1 MSNRDYYQNPNN
13 NPYRIRGEQ
22 SPQKEQSFSPRAP
35 LDFNE
40 HRICPACGKIIKIS
54 HNFCK
59 FCGSDLSSLAPIGK
73 SDEVTRT
80 LADTAISDPSPEVR
94 KEAVASLAEFGE
106 YEVLGVLSYILLN
119 DPNEDVRSEAADE
132 LGKFHHPHSLDVFA
146 KALKDKSPIVRKKA
160 IDGLKNIKKMT
171 KKRESLE
178 EKPKPSVQEEHDV
191 EEIPIVDHKTS
202 SVDLKEYESKNQKE
216 EPKNDQLDSD
226 KSSEGPDDEKDE
238 EDYYRL

>member
-22 SPQKEQSFSPRAP
+22 PPPKQQSNSPRAP

-132 LGKFHHPHSLDVFA
+132 LAKFHHPHSLDVFA
-146 KALKDKSPIVRKKA
+146 KALKDKSPVVRKKA

-171 KKRESLE
+171 KKRESLAE
-178 EKPKPSVQEEHDV
+178 EPKSVQVESDV
-191 EEIPIVDHKTS
+191 EEIPIVDQEKPP
-202 SVDLKEYESKNQKE
+202 DNLKEDERKNQE
-216 EPKNDQLDSD
+216 EVPKNDQVDSVEL
-226 KSSEGPDDEKDE
+226 SEESDDEKDE

>member
-13 NPYRIRGEQ
+13 NPYKVRGER
-22 SPQKEQSFSPRAP
+22 PPLKEQYSSPRAP
-35 LDFNE
+35 LDFKE

-146 KALKDKSPIVRKKA
+146 RALKDKSPIVRKKA

-171 KKRESLE
+171 KKREILG
-178 EKPKPSVQEEHDV
+178 EKPKQILQNEPEV
-191 EEIPIVDHKTS
+191 EEIPIVEPE
-202 SVDLKEYESKNQKE
+202 VPPEDLKENEDKKSNE
-216 EPKNDQLDSD
+216 EQEAQLDSIESTKD
-226 KSSEGPDDEKDE
+226 PDDKKKD
-238 EDYYRL
+238 EDYYSL

>member
-13 NPYRIRGEQ
+13 NPYKVRKEQ
-22 SPQKEQSFSPRAP
+22 SNLREESFSPRAP

-73 SDEVTRT
+73 SDEVTKT

-160 IDGLKNIKKMT
+160 IDGLKNIKKMI
-171 KKRESLE
+171 KKREPLE
-178 EKPKPSVQEEHDV
+178 EKPERVVKHVPDA
-191 EEIPIVDHKTS
+191 EEIPIM
-202 SVDLKEYESKNQKE
+202 DLEAPSEDLQENEKKNQKD
-216 EPKNDQLDSD
+216 EPEKDHLDSVE
-226 KSSEGPDDEKDE
+226 SSEEKADENKE

>member
-13 NPYRIRGEQ
+13 NPYKVRGDQSNPREQ
-22 SPQKEQSFSPRAP
+22 SSSPRAP
-35 LDFNE
+35 LNFNE

-160 IDGLKNIKKMT
+160 IDGLKNIKKMI
-171 KKRESLE
+171 KKREPLE
-178 EKPKPSVQEEHDV
+178 DKPEKIVQHIPDA
-191 EEIPIVDHKTS
+191 EEIPIIDLEVS
-202 SVDLKEYESKNQKE
+202 SEDLKGNENESQIDEPEKKE
-216 EPKNDQLDSD
+216 LDSVESPED
-226 KSSEGPDDEKDE
+226 SNDEEKE
-238 EDYYRL
+238 EDYYSL

>member
-22 SPQKEQSFSPRAP
+22 PPQKEQSISPRAP

-178 EKPKPSVQEEHDV
+178 EKPKQSIQDEHDV
-191 EEIPIVDHKTS
+191 EEIPMVDHETTP
-202 SVDLKEYESKNQKE
+202 DETESKKQKE
-216 EPKNDQLDSD
+216 EPKHDQSDSV
-226 KSSEGPDDEKDE
+226 KSSEELGNEKDE

>member
-13 NPYRIRGEQ
+13 NPYKVRREQ
-22 SPQKEQSFSPRAP
+22 SNPREQPSSPISP

-59 FCGSDLSSLAPIGK
+59 FCGSDLSSLSPIGK
-73 SDEVTRT
+73 SDEVTKT

-119 DPNEDVRSEAADE
+119 DPNEDVRSEAAEE

-160 IDGLKNIKKMT
+160 IDGLKNIKKMI
-171 KKRESLE
+171 KKREPLG
-178 EKPKPSVQEEHDV
+178 EKPEKIVQHAPDA
-191 EEIPIVDHKTS
+191 EEIPIMDLEAS
-202 SVDLKEYESKNQKE
+202 SEEIKENESKSQKD
-216 EPKNDQLDSD
+216 EPEKSQLDSVE
-226 KSSEGPDDEKDE
+226 SSEDSADE
-238 EDYYRL
+238 EKEQDYYRL